1 MTTEG
6 GGRRRTR
13 RSRRGAGAGGAAAF
27 LEASARRPQ
36 NPRDTDC
43 ILTAA
48 SCSAFVAFAAAVAR
62 LICRSSAATR
72 SRSAAFSASSIFGL
86 AAAAGVAAAAG
97 AAAAGRCRPKEIC
110 LASFGARRVLELCA
124 MELQRDDSECSMP
137 TKRSS
142 SSKIWMSSCARTK
155 GVGVGVAAQGH
166 D

>member
-1 MTTEG
+1 MGG

-13 RSRRGAGAGGAAAF
+13 RFGVGASAAVAF
-27 LEASARRPQ
+27 LEASARRPK

-48 SCSAFVAFAAAVAR
+48 SCSALVAFAAAVTL

-97 AAAAGRCRPKEIC
+97 AAAAERCWPKEIC

-137 TKRSS
+137 TERSS